1 MDNIEKAL
9 RSAVQVGDPHYCAQA
24 ADLLGVEH
32 PDCFEC
38 GGDECD
44 ACAERVADAMAAH
57 LMPEGVRWPRFA
69 DGERAAFRD
78 EIDVDGSIE
87 RIQGFKFYESGPS
100 FVSIVGVDREKWVRV
115 EEGERVKRPE
125 QPDTQERIDAD
136 ARKGCSGYWE
146 CTGIACSEC
155 PALADGKKPYERDGA
170 GCCASAMTIDL
181 LRRQRELCAKDA
193 DGYCHRG
200 GRR

>member
-1 MDNIEKAL
+1 MDKIERAL
-9 RSAVQVGDPHYCAQA
+9 RSAVQCCDPHYCGQA
-24 ADLLGVEH
+24 ADLLGIEH
-32 PDCFEC
+32 PDCLVC
-38 GGDECD
+38 GGDECEE
-44 ACAERVADAMAAH
+44 CAERVADAMAAH

-125 QPDTQERIDAD
+125 QPAPELSDAVRCAD
-136 ARKGCSGYWE
+136 CAHARVTPRGLSCAVHGGAGWFATE
-146 CTGIACSEC
+146 
-155 PALADGKKPYERDGA
+155 ADGF
-170 GCCASAMTIDL
+170 
-181 LRRQRELCAKDA
+181 
-193 DGYCHRG
+193 CHRG
-200 GRR
+200 EKR